1 MPAKDAEACMADPAA
16 MQHCAMANRRVVA
29 DVKWRPWIT
38 VQDAAILHVRPVTDH
53 DRLVVSAHNRR
64 KPNARLPPQDNV
76 PDDLGR
82 CASQTSSAI
91 D

>member
-1 MPAKDAEACMADPAA
+1 MPAKDAEACIADPAA
-16 MQHCAMANRRVVA
+16 MQHCATANRRVVA

-53 DRLVVSAHNRR
+53 DRSLSPRTIAENQMLASRP
-64 KPNARLPPQDNV
+64 KTTFPMTWAA
-76 PDDLGR
+76 G
-82 CASQTSSAI
+82 ASQTSSAI